1 MVINSQQSDVELI
14 GDIQEFKT
22 SVDPKNLDFITTLLS
37 SNLYS
42 NPEQSFIRETVSNAW
57 DSHVEAG
64 TTDIPII
71 IKFAYGDDG
80 YNISIR
86 DFGTGLSPER
96 FKEVYCNIGSS
107 TKRGSNEFIGGF
119 GIGRFAA
126 LSCSSTVY
134 ITSYYNGT
142 IYQYIM
148 VKSGNSITINL
159 VATFPTEEKNGVE
172 VTINNIPSFL
182 KYVTAINSVVFFPNI
197 YVCGINSHYLDP
209 INNIKIK
216 HFEHFAVS
224 SNNRHNGVLIG
235 NVLYP
240 LDHNFL
246 SRESKDFLHKI
257 YLSGI
262 VTRLDIGQVDITPN
276 RESII
281 YTENTIA
288 KLNSK
293 IQKVEEE
300 LLKLIDGVIK
310 SNYDNLEEFNSIV
323 NYNLVYNP
331 LTNSIEKSG
340 NPGYM
345 FSIDKDKITLN
356 NRHISSNRLGL
367 IKNFFM
373 SNLPSFRGI
382 IYNEKVYSNK
392 LPYKIQSVARNS
404 YNKILV
410 IKNAPRITQTIKKW
424 IIENYPDYTLINPI
438 DKKEFS
444 EHFKTVYCNYYLDQ
458 YPKEELEFI
467 IEEAFKYLTNKTVVI
482 DFKTNESFIQY
493 KEYIKKYYSSNTSR
507 DVNTNIILYL
517 EYSRKEFY
525 SLNDCIK
532 YLTSLKKGII
542 LDEYRESSPLL
553 EDAAKINGMIYVR
566 ASKPTVRLIEERG
579 LSCIVNHDKAL
590 NSRKISELHTVVEN
604 FKDSLSSVTS
614 IYLPI
619 IEILPKNIREEYKTI
634 LQFYNYYTNLKDSC
648 HKINDLLA
656 NSNIDPYINDKC
668 VKLVNYIKSTHNICA
683 ALQSYFSSLSSCK
696 SLLAYAIMKNKI
708 ARLDYNVYKKLRHNI
723 LLNIL
728 CIK

>member
-1 MVINSQQSDVELI
+1 M
-14 GDIQEFKT
+14 
-22 SVDPKNLDFITTLLS
+22 
-37 SNLYS
+37 
-42 NPEQSFIRETVSNAW
+42 
-57 DSHVEAG
+57 
-64 TTDIPII
+64 
-71 IKFAYGDDG
+71 
-80 YNISIR
+80 
-86 DFGTGLSPER
+86 
-96 FKEVYCNIGSS
+96 
-107 TKRGSNEFIGGF
+107 
-119 GIGRFAA
+119 IGRFAA
-126 LSCSSTVY
+126 LSCSSTVH

-197 YVCGINSHYLDP
+197 YVCGINSPHLGS

-216 HFEHFAVS
+216 YFEHFAVS

-246 SRESKDFLHKI
+246 SRESRDFLNKI
-257 YLSGI
+257 YISGI
-262 VTRLDIGQVDITPN
+262 VIRLDIGQVDITPN

-288 KLNSK
+288 KLNNK

-300 LLKLIDGVIK
+300 LLKLVDGVIK

-323 NYNLVYNP
+323 NYKLVYNP
-331 LTNSIEKSG
+331 LTNSIEKIG
-340 NPGYM
+340 NPGYK
-345 FSIDKDKITLN
+345 FSVDVDKITLN
-356 NRHISSNRLGL
+356 GRHISEGRRKL
-367 IKNFFM
+367 IENFF
-373 SNLPSFRGI
+373 SGYLLSFRGS
-382 IYNEKVYSNK
+382 IYDGKLYSDR
-392 LPYKIQSVARNS
+392 LPYKIQSHACNS
-404 YNKILV
+404 YSKIV
-410 IKNAPRITQTIKKW
+410 AIKNAPRITQIMKKW
-424 IIENYPDYTLINPI
+424 IIENYPYYTLINPI
-438 DKKEFS
+438 DKEEFS
-444 EHFKTVYCNYYLDQ
+444 KHFKTVYCKYYLDQ

-482 DFKTNESFIQY
+482 DLKTNESFIQY
-493 KEYIKKYYSSNTSR
+493 KEYTKKYYSSNTAS
-507 DVNTNIILYL
+507 DVNTNIILHL

-532 YLTSLKKGII
+532 YLISLKKGII

-553 EDAAKINGMIYVR
+553 GDAAKINGMIYVR
-566 ASKPTVRLIEERG
+566 ASKATIKLIEKKN

-590 NSRKISELHTVVEN
+590 NSRKISELHTIVEN
-604 FKDSLSSVTS
+604 FKDSLSSATS

-619 IEILPKNIREEYKTI
+619 IEILPENIREEYKTI
-634 LQFYNYYTNLKDSC
+634 LQFYNSYTDLKDSYY
-648 HKINDLLA
+648 KINNLLA

-683 ALQSYFSSLSSCK
+683 ALQSYLSSLSSCK